1 MVRLFSTIDTVT
13 NGPCIGL
20 KGILFIKLFQKSQ
33 LTDIN

>member
-20 KGILFIKLFQKSQ
+20 SFIKLFQKSQ
-33 LTDIN
+33 LTDVN